1 MKRYSVYKDSGVRW
15 IGRIPEHW
23 SVAKIKFSDSVIMGQ
38 SPSSEDYNDSMIG
51 LPFLQGNADFTSLYP
66 VPRIWC
72 DTAKKQTT
80 TGDVLLSVRAPIGAV
95 NVADQDYGIGR
106 GLCAIRS
113 LKTDSKLLFYLA
125 LSLNGELNS
134 QGTGST
140 FTAIA
145 ADDVGN
151 SKIPSIDSQEQ
162 GSIVEYLDHKTH
174 LIDTLNE
181 KKQKQIELLQ
191 EQRAAIINQTVTKGL
206 NPKVKMKDSGIEWLD
221 EVPEHWN
228 IASLR
233 WYLRIGSGEFLSNTD
248 FEAQEQNRKRV
259 PVIGGNGVMGYAN
272 KVNIIEPTIAIG
284 RVGALCGNVH
294 LVDPPAWITDNALRL
309 SGIRGFQITSLLL
322 LLMILDI
329 NRLANPNAPPLITGN
344 MIKSQKVPVPPLS
357 EQNMIVEHCSKVIQ
371 QIDSVLENIQN
382 QILAISEYRTTL
394 ISEVVTGKIDVRN
407 EVIP

>member
-309 SGIRGFQITSLLL
+309 SGIRGFQINYLLL
-322 LLMILDI
+322 LLMILDL
-329 NRLANPNAPPLITGN
+329 NRLANQNAQPLITGN